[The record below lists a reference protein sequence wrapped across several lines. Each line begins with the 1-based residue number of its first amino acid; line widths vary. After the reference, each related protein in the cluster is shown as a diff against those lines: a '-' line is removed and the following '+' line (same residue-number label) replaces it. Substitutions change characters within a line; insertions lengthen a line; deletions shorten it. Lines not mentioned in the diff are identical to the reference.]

1 MYVLPLLACLRL
13 KCTYEKNIFPEIIC
27 ALKLFRAE
35 ITENAH
41 IKQRVF
47 RISYVC
53 SLKNR
58 FAGNYAFPV
67 SGSAS
72 SLTPRVISRV
82 LWMSFDTGL

>member
-1 MYVLPLLACLRL
+1 MYVLALLACLQL
-13 KCTYEKNIFPEIIC
+13 KNTYEKSIFPENIRTPR
-27 ALKLFRAE
+27 LFRAE
-35 ITENAH
+35 ITENAR
-41 IKQRVF
+41 IKSSVF

-53 SLKNR
+53 ALKDR
-58 FAGNYAFPV
+58 VAGNYAFPV